1 MTNLAHLFINAF
13 VWFNHFLNE
22 LIWGIPLIILI
33 LGTGVYLTFRT
44 GFIQVT
50 RSGTIIKTIVSG
62 FVQKRKGEGDI
73 SPFQALTT
81 ALAATVGTGNIAGVA
96 TAISL
101 GGAGAMFWMWFS
113 AFFGMITKYSEIVLA
128 VHFRE
133 RKPGSGVAGGPMY
146 FLEKG
151 LNNRTLAVLFAVFG
165 SMAAFGIGNMVQAN
179 SVADAVAETFGI
191 PSLITGL
198 ILAVAAGLV
207 ILGGIK
213 RIALITEK
221 LVPFMALFY
230 VAGAIVILLL
240 YKEAV
245 PRALGSIL
253 SLAFTREAAVGGFV
267 GAGVREAVRFGVA
280 RGIFTNEAGL
290 GSASIA
296 HASARTEHPVQQGVW
311 GIIEVFIDTILICTL
326 TALVILV
333 TGALDSG
340 LEGAALTTE
349 AFNRGLPGPGGLIVA
364 VGLIFFAFTT
374 LLAWSFYG
382 EKCFEFLFGT
392 RASIRYRQAWLPF
405 IIVGAVGGL
414 RGIWAL
420 ADTLNGLM
428 AIPNLIG
435 LVGLS
440 GLVVKLTRDYFPN

>member
-1 MTNLAHLFINAF
+1 MLELFAHIHQA
-13 VWFNHFLNE
+13 LNE
-22 LIWGIPLIILI
+22 IVWGMPLIILI
-33 LGTGVYLTFRT
+33 LGAGVYLSYRT

-50 RSGTIIKTIVSG
+50 KIVLIAKSIVSG
-62 FVQKRKGEGDI
+62 FIYQKKGEGDI

-113 AFFGMITKYSEIVLA
+113 AFFGMVTKYSEIVLA

-133 RKPGSGVAGGPMY
+133 KKPGGRIVGGPMY
-146 FLEKG
+146 FLQKG
-151 LNNRTLAVLFAVFG
+151 LNSRILAVLFAFFG
-165 SMAAFGIGNMVQAN
+165 SLAAFGIGNMVQAN
-179 SVADAVAETFGI
+179 SVADAVNLAFGV
-191 PSLITGL
+191 PPFMTGI
-198 ILAVAAGLV
+198 ILAVIAGAV

-213 RIALITEK
+213 RIASFTEK
-221 LVPFMALFY
+221 LVPVMALIY
-230 VAGAIVILLL
+230 VLGAVTILLL
-240 YKEAV
+240 NMEFI
-245 PRALGSIL
+245 PRALASIFN
-253 SLAFTREAAVGGFV
+253 LAFTPEAAAGGFV
-267 GAGVREAVRFGVA
+267 GAGIRETVRFGVA

-296 HASARTEHPVQQGVW
+296 HASARTHHPAAQGAW
-311 GIIEVFIDTILICTL
+311 GIIEVFIDTLVICTL

-333 TGALDSG
+333 TGSIESG

-364 VGLIFFAFTT
+364 FGLIFFAFTT

-392 RASIRYRQAWLPF
+392 RASLRYRQVWIPF
-405 IIVGAVGGL
+405 ILVGAVGGL
-414 RGIWAL
+414 RGIWNL

-428 AIPNLIG
+428 AVPNLVG

-440 GLVVKLTRDYFPN
+440 GLVVKLTKEYFKR

>member
-1 MTNLAHLFINAF
+1 MKNPAASIFDFFSLINQA
-13 VWFNHFLNE
+13 VNE
-22 LIWGIPLIILI
+22 IVWGIPLIVLI
-33 LGTGVYLTFRT
+33 LGTGVYLTYRT

-50 RSGTIIKTIVSG
+50 KISLIIRTIAAG
-62 FVQKRKGEGDI
+62 FTQRKRGEGDI

-113 AFFGMITKYSEIVLA
+113 AFFGMVTKYSEIVLA
-128 VHFRE
+128 VHYRE
-133 RKPGSGVAGGPMY
+133 KRPGSGTVGGPMY
-146 FLEKG
+146 FLQNG
-151 LNNRTLAVLFAVFG
+151 LNNRVLAVLFAFFG
-165 SMAAFGIGNMVQAN
+165 SLAAFGIGNMVQAN
-179 SVADAVAETFGI
+179 SVADAVGEAFGF
-191 PSLITGL
+191 PPFLTGL
-198 ILAVAAGLV
+198 ILAVIAGAV

-213 RIALITEK
+213 RIASITEK
-221 LVPFMALFY
+221 LVPVMAVLY
-230 VAGAIVILLL
+230 VLGALTILILHMEL
-240 YKEAV
+240 V
-245 PRALGSIL
+245 PGALASIFN
-253 SLAFTREAAVGGFV
+253 LAFTREAAAGGFV
-267 GAGVREAVRFGVA
+267 GVGVREAVRFGVA

-296 HASARTEHPVQQGVW
+296 HASARTDHPVAQGVW
-311 GIIEVFIDTILICTL
+311 GIIEVFIDTLVICTL

-333 TGALDSG
+333 TGALESG

-392 RASIRYRQAWLPF
+392 GASLRYRQVWIPF
-405 IIVGAVGGL
+405 ILVGAVGGL
-414 RGIWAL
+414 REIWSL

-428 AIPNLIG
+428 AIPNLVG

-440 GLVVKLTRDYFPN
+440 GLVVKLTRGYFK

>member
-1 MTNLAHLFINAF
+1 MILMAHSIIGIF
-13 VWFNHFLNE
+13 VRLNE
-22 LIWGIPLIILI
+22 FVNNLIWGIPLIILI
-33 LGTGVYLTFRT
+33 LGTGVYLTYRT
-44 GFIQVT
+44 GFIQVS
-50 RSGTIIKTIVSG
+50 RSGSIIKAIVLG
-62 FVQKRKGEGDI
+62 FLQKKKGEGDI

-81 ALAATVGTGNIAGVA
+81 ALAGTVGTGNIAGVA

-113 AFFGMITKYSEIVLA
+113 AFFGMVTKYSEIVLA

-133 RKPGSGVAGGPMY
+133 RKPGGGLVGGPMY

-151 LNNRTLAVLFAVFG
+151 LNNRTLAVVFAVFG
-165 SMAAFGIGNMVQAN
+165 SLAAFGIGNMVQAN
-179 SVADAVAETFGI
+179 SVADAAAETFGI
-191 PSLITGL
+191 PPLLTGL
-198 ILAVAAGLV
+198 FMAAAAGLV

-221 LVPFMALFY
+221 LVPFMALLY
-230 VAGAIVILLL
+230 IVGAVMILVI
-240 YKEAV
+240 YREAV
-245 PRALGSIL
+245 PRVLGSIL
-253 SLAFTREAAVGGFV
+253 SLAFTAEAAAGGFV
-267 GAGVREAVRFGVA
+267 GAGVREAVKFGVA

-290 GSASIA
+290 GSAPIA
-296 HASARTEHPVQQGVW
+296 HSSARTEHPVEQGVW
-311 GIIEVFIDTILICTL
+311 GIIEVFTDTILICTL

-333 TGALDSG
+333 TGAVDSG

-364 VGLIFFAFTT
+364 VSLIFFAFTT

-392 RASIRYRQAWLPF
+392 RASIRYRQVWLPF
-405 IIVGAVGGL
+405 IVVGAVGGL
-414 RGIWAL
+414 RNIWTL

-435 LVGLS
+435 LIGLS
-440 GLVVKLTRDYFPN
+440 GLIVKLTGDYFRN

>member
-1 MTNLAHLFINAF
+1 MKNQAFSILELFAYIHQAVNEI
-13 VWFNHFLNE
+13 VW
-22 LIWGIPLIILI
+22 GMPLISLI
-33 LGTGVYLTFRT
+33 LGTGIYLSYRT

-50 RSGTIIKTIVSG
+50 KIGLIAKGIAAG
-62 FVQKRKGEGDI
+62 FTQQKRGDGDI

-113 AFFGMITKYSEIVLA
+113 AFFGMVTKYSEIVLA

-133 RKPGSGVAGGPMY
+133 KKPGGRIVGGPMY
-146 FLEKG
+146 FLQKG
-151 LNNRTLAVLFAVFG
+151 LNSRVLAVLFAFFG
-165 SMAAFGIGNMVQAN
+165 SLAAFGIGNMVQAN
-179 SVADAVAETFGI
+179 SVADAVNIAFGV
-191 PSLITGL
+191 PPFITGI
-198 ILAVAAGLV
+198 ILAVIAGAV

-213 RIALITEK
+213 RIASFTEK
-221 LVPFMALFY
+221 LVPIMALIY
-230 VAGAIVILLL
+230 VLGAVTILVLNMEL
-240 YKEAV
+240 V
-245 PRALGSIL
+245 PRALASIFN
-253 SLAFTREAAVGGFV
+253 LAFTPQAAAGGFV
-267 GAGVREAVRFGVA
+267 GAGIRETVRFGVA

-296 HASARTEHPVQQGVW
+296 HASARTQHPVAQGVW
-311 GIIEVFIDTILICTL
+311 GIVEVFIDTLVICTL

-333 TGALDSG
+333 TGALESG
-340 LEGAALTTE
+340 FEGAALTTE
-349 AFNRGLPGPGGLIVA
+349 AFNLGLPGPGGLIVA
-364 VGLIFFAFTT
+364 LGLIFFAFTT

-392 RASIRYRQAWLPF
+392 KASLRYRQVWIPF
-405 IIVGAVGGL
+405 ILVGAVGGL
-414 RGIWAL
+414 RGIWNL

-428 AIPNLIG
+428 AIPNLVG

-440 GLVVKLTRDYFPN
+440 GLVVKLTKEYFGR

>member
-1 MTNLAHLFINAF
+1 MNAGIQEF
-13 VWFNHFLNE
+13 FRIFTGLVDIVNQLV
-22 LIWGIPLIILI
+22 WGIPLILLI
-33 LGTGVYLTFRT
+33 LGTGIFLTYRT
-44 GFIQVT
+44 GFLPVVKS
-50 RSGTIIKTIVSG
+50 RSIIKTVVSG
-62 FVQKRKGEGDI
+62 LIQKKGEGDI

-113 AFFGMITKYSEIVLA
+113 AFFGMVTKYSEIVLA

-133 RKPGSGVAGGPMY
+133 KKKEGVAGGPMY
-146 FLEKG
+146 FIQKG
-151 LNNRTLAVLFAVFG
+151 LQNRPLAWAFALFG

-179 SVADAVAETFGI
+179 SVADAVGETMGI
-191 PSLITGL
+191 PPLVTGL
-198 ILAVAAGLV
+198 ILALLAGLV

-213 RIALITEK
+213 RIGAITEK
-221 LVPFMALFY
+221 LVPFMAALY
-230 VAGAIVILLL
+230 VFGALAILVFHRSLI
-240 YKEAV
+240 
-245 PRALGSIL
+245 PGALVSIFT
-253 SLAFTREAAVGGFV
+253 LAFTGEAATAGFI

-296 HASARTEHPVQQGVW
+296 HASARSEHPVQQGVW
-311 GIIEVFIDTILICTL
+311 GVVEVFVDTLLICTL

-340 LEGAALTTE
+340 LEGAALTAE
-349 AFNRGLPGPGGLIVA
+349 AFNRGLPGYGGLVVSI
-364 VGLIFFAFTT
+364 GLVFFSFTT

-392 RASIRYRQAWLPF
+392 GASIRYRQLWIPF
-405 IIVGAVGGL
+405 IVIGAVGGL
-414 RGIWAL
+414 RGIWIL

-428 AIPNLIG
+428 ALPNLIG

-440 GLVVKLTRDYFPN
+440 GLVVRLTREFFRD

>member
-1 MTNLAHLFINAF
+1 MKNQAFSILELFAYIHQAVNEI
-13 VWFNHFLNE
+13 VW
-22 LIWGIPLIILI
+22 GMPLISLI
-33 LGTGVYLTFRT
+33 LGTGIYLSYRT

-50 RSGTIIKTIVSG
+50 KIGLIAKGIAAG
-62 FVQKRKGEGDI
+62 FTQQKRGDGDI

-113 AFFGMITKYSEIVLA
+113 AFFGMVTKYSEIVLA

-133 RKPGSGVAGGPMY
+133 KKPGGRIVGGPMY
-146 FLEKG
+146 FLQKG
-151 LNNRTLAVLFAVFG
+151 LNSRVLAVLFAFFG
-165 SMAAFGIGNMVQAN
+165 SLAAFGIGNMVQAN
-179 SVADAVAETFGI
+179 SVADAVNIAFGV
-191 PSLITGL
+191 PPFITGI
-198 ILAVAAGLV
+198 ILAVIAGAV

-213 RIALITEK
+213 RIASFTEK
-221 LVPFMALFY
+221 LVPIMALIY
-230 VAGAIVILLL
+230 VLGAVTILVLNMEL
-240 YKEAV
+240 V
-245 PRALGSIL
+245 PRALASIFN
-253 SLAFTREAAVGGFV
+253 LAFTPQAAAGGFV
-267 GAGVREAVRFGVA
+267 GAGIRETIRFGVA

-296 HASARTEHPVQQGVW
+296 HASARTQHPVAQGVW
-311 GIIEVFIDTILICTL
+311 GIVEVFIDTLVICTL

-333 TGALDSG
+333 TGALESG
-340 LEGAALTTE
+340 FEGAALTTE
-349 AFNRGLPGPGGLIVA
+349 AFNLGLPGPGGLIVA
-364 VGLIFFAFTT
+364 LGLIFFAFTT

-392 RASIRYRQAWLPF
+392 KASLRYRQVWIPF
-405 IIVGAVGGL
+405 ILVGAVGGL
-414 RGIWAL
+414 RGIWNL

-428 AIPNLIG
+428 AIPNLVG

-440 GLVVKLTRDYFPN
+440 GLVVKLTKEYFGR